1 MALGRK
7 TGGRLPGSLN
17 KTTLK
22 MRDLAGQHA
31 PAAIETIIAIMQ
43 HGTTEGVRLS
53 AACAILDRA
62 FGRPAVCTEADND
75 DDDILFAN
83 LFGNGHDETDETGT
97 A

>member
-17 KTTLK
+17 KTTLR

-62 FGRPAVCTEADND
+62 YGRPTVCTETDK

-83 LFGNGHDETDETGT
+83 LFGNGHDEADETGT
-97 A
+97 T

>member
-1 MALGRK
+1 M
-7 TGGRLPGSLN
+7 PG
-17 KTTLK
+17 K
-22 MRDLAGQHA
+22 HA

-62 FGRPAVCTEADND
+62 FGRPSVCTKTNN

-83 LFGNGHDETDETGT
+83 LFGSGHDDADETV
-97 A
+97 AV

>member
-1 MALGRK
+1 MALGHK
-7 TGGRLPGSLN
+7 TGSRLPGSLS

-31 PAAIETIIAIMQ
+31 PAAIETIISIMQ
-43 HGTTEGVRLS
+43 HGTTEGLRLS
-53 AACAILDRA
+53 AACPILDRA
-62 FGRPAVCTEADND
+62 LGRPTTCTETGN

-83 LFGNGHDETDETGT
+83 LFANGPGETDEART

>member
-1 MALGRK
+1 
-7 TGGRLPGSLN
+7 
-17 KTTLK
+17 
-22 MRDLAGQHA
+22 MRDLAAQHA

-62 FGRPAVCTEADND
+62 YGRPSICTETDND
-75 DDDILFAN
+75 KDILFAS
-83 LFGNGHDETDETGT
+83 LFGNGHDEANETGT

>member
-1 MALGRK
+1 MALGHK

-22 MRDLAGQHA
+22 MRDLAAQHA

-62 FGRPAVCTEADND
+62 HGRPSICTETDND
-75 DDDILFAN
+75 EDILFAS
-83 LFGNGHDETDETGT
+83 LFGNDHDEANETGT